1 MAIHHHPEPRPES
14 CHQAFP
20 DVVVDTT
27 HAPKVQ
33 FGLDPGVGTVG
44 VLPAGA
50 TGRAETPG
58 HLGPGDPASGAGG
71 EESVV
76 CPGHV
81 PRLGVVG
88 PPVVDAVTRTWMTSI
103 WQAEKPVPRPPKA
116 TVDANHFLSA
126 YYPDTSYGGKRLFD
140 DMVEQARAA
149 DRLGYR
155 GVTLPE
161 HHLINVLLTPSPL
174 QMAVKIS
181 CETER
186 LELVTSVAV
195 LPLHDMRIFAGEVIQ
210 ADILTDGRLVL
221 GVGRGAFAYEMGRLG
236 SPLEESKARFDESL
250 DVLIA
255 LMTEEEVSWDGEYY
269 RFEALTVMPRP
280 MTLPMP
286 RMMIAVMNPPGI
298 AASTRRGFD
307 IQTTPLA
314 GRPELF
320 RAQIAAHKEAKAEM
334 GEAGR
339 HLRIMMSRVIYCT
352 QSEAQTRDMVR
363 RAHDYYSRFD
373 NVFTGPGIVHNGD
386 VEPLTRTQTIRELE
400 QNLIICQ
407 AEEMLDRLGEY
418 AIAGIDEVILSSNLG
433 QPQGD
438 HLEGMERFA
447 SDVLPHLQQ
456 VSAAA

>member
-1 MAIHHHPEPRPES
+1 M
-14 CHQAFP
+14 
-20 DVVVDTT
+20 
-27 HAPKVQ
+27 
-33 FGLDPGVGTVG
+33 
-44 VLPAGA
+44 
-50 TGRAETPG
+50 
-58 HLGPGDPASGAGG
+58 
-71 EESVV
+71 
-76 CPGHV
+76 
-81 PRLGVVG
+81 
-88 PPVVDAVTRTWMTSI
+88 
-103 WQAEKPVPRPPKA
+103 
-116 TVDANHFLSA
+116 DANHFLSA
-126 YYPDTSYGGKRLFD
+126 YYPDTSYGGKRLFN
-140 DMVEQARAA
+140 DMVEQAKAA
-149 DRLGYR
+149 ERLGYR

-174 QMAVKIS
+174 QMAVKLA

-195 LPLHDMRIFAGEVIQ
+195 LPLRDMRIFAGEVIQ

-250 DVLIA
+250 EVLIA

-269 RFEALTVMPRP
+269 RFEPLTVMPRP
-280 MTLPMP
+280 MTQPMP
-286 RMMIAVMNPPGI
+286 RVMVAVMNPPGI

-339 HLRIMMSRVIYCT
+339 HLRIMMSRIVYCT
-352 QSEAQTRDMVR
+352 DSEAQTREMVQ

-373 NVFTGPGIVHNGD
+373 NVFTGPGIVRNGD
-386 VEPLTRTQTIRELE
+386 VEPLPRTQTIQELE

-407 AEEMLDRLGEY
+407 ADEMLDRLTEY
-418 AIAGIDEVILSSNLG
+418 AEAGIDELILSSNLG

-438 HLEGMERFA
+438 HLEAMERFA
-447 SDVLPHLQQ
+447 SDVLPHLRQ
-456 VSAAA
+456 VSDAA

>member
-1 MAIHHHPEPRPES
+1 M
-14 CHQAFP
+14 
-20 DVVVDTT
+20 
-27 HAPKVQ
+27 
-33 FGLDPGVGTVG
+33 
-44 VLPAGA
+44 
-50 TGRAETPG
+50 
-58 HLGPGDPASGAGG
+58 
-71 EESVV
+71 
-76 CPGHV
+76 
-81 PRLGVVG
+81 
-88 PPVVDAVTRTWMTSI
+88 
-103 WQAEKPVPRPPKA
+103 
-116 TVDANHFLSA
+116 DANHFLSA

-140 DMVEQARAA
+140 DMVEQAKAA
-149 DRLGYR
+149 ERLGYR

-174 QMAVKIS
+174 QMAVKLA

-195 LPLHDMRIFAGEVIQ
+195 LPLRDMRIFAGEVIQ

-250 DVLIA
+250 EVLIA

-269 RFEALTVMPRP
+269 RFEPLTVMPRP
-280 MTLPMP
+280 MTQPMP
-286 RMMIAVMNPPGI
+286 RVMVAVMNPPGI

-339 HLRIMMSRVIYCT
+339 HLRIMMSRIVYCT
-352 QSEAQTRDMVR
+352 DSEAQTREMVQ

-373 NVFTGPGIVHNGD
+373 NVFTGPGIVRNGD
-386 VEPLTRTQTIRELE
+386 VEPLPRTQTIQELE

-407 AEEMLDRLGEY
+407 ADEMLDRLTEY
-418 AIAGIDEVILSSNLG
+418 AEAGIDELILSSNLG

-438 HLEGMERFA
+438 HLEAMERFA
-447 SDVLPHLQQ
+447 SDVLPHLRQ

>member
-1 MAIHHHPEPRPES
+1 M
-14 CHQAFP
+14 
-20 DVVVDTT
+20 
-27 HAPKVQ
+27 
-33 FGLDPGVGTVG
+33 
-44 VLPAGA
+44 
-50 TGRAETPG
+50 
-58 HLGPGDPASGAGG
+58 
-71 EESVV
+71 
-76 CPGHV
+76 
-81 PRLGVVG
+81 
-88 PPVVDAVTRTWMTSI
+88 
-103 WQAEKPVPRPPKA
+103 
-116 TVDANHFLSA
+116 DANHFLSA

-140 DMVEQARAA
+140 DMVEQAKVAE
-149 DRLGYR
+149 RLGYR

-174 QMAVKIS
+174 QMAVKLA

-195 LPLHDMRIFAGEVIQ
+195 LPLRDMRIFAGEVIQ

-250 DVLIA
+250 EVLIA

-269 RFEALTVMPRP
+269 RFEPLTVMPRP
-280 MTLPMP
+280 MTQPMP
-286 RMMIAVMNPPGI
+286 RVMVAVMNPPGI

-339 HLRIMMSRVIYCT
+339 HLRIMMSRIVYCT
-352 QSEAQTRDMVR
+352 DSEAQTREMVQ

-373 NVFTGPGIVHNGD
+373 NVFTGPGIVRNGD
-386 VEPLTRTQTIRELE
+386 VEPLPRTQTIQELE
-400 QNLIICQ
+400 HNLIICQ
-407 AEEMLDRLGEY
+407 ADEMLDRLAEY
-418 AIAGIDEVILSSNLG
+418 AEAGIDELILSSNLG

-438 HLEGMERFA
+438 HLEAMERFA
-447 SDVLPHLQQ
+447 SDVLPHLRQ

>member
-1 MAIHHHPEPRPES
+1 M
-14 CHQAFP
+14 
-20 DVVVDTT
+20 
-27 HAPKVQ
+27 
-33 FGLDPGVGTVG
+33 
-44 VLPAGA
+44 
-50 TGRAETPG
+50 
-58 HLGPGDPASGAGG
+58 
-71 EESVV
+71 
-76 CPGHV
+76 
-81 PRLGVVG
+81 
-88 PPVVDAVTRTWMTSI
+88 
-103 WQAEKPVPRPPKA
+103 
-116 TVDANHFLSA
+116 DANHFLSA
-126 YYPDTSYGGKRLFD
+126 YYPDTSYGGKRLFN
-140 DMVEQARAA
+140 DMVEQAKAA
-149 DRLGYR
+149 ERLGYR

-174 QMAVKIS
+174 QMAVKLA

-195 LPLHDMRIFAGEVIQ
+195 LPLRDMRIFAGEVIQ

-250 DVLIA
+250 EVLIA

-269 RFEALTVMPRP
+269 RFEPLTVMPRP
-280 MTLPMP
+280 MTQPMP
-286 RMMIAVMNPPGI
+286 RVMVAVMNPPGI

-334 GEAGR
+334 GEAGQ
-339 HLRIMMSRVIYCT
+339 HLRIMMSRIVYCT
-352 QSEAQTRDMVR
+352 DSEAQTREMVQ

-373 NVFTGPGIVHNGD
+373 NVFTGPGIVRNGD
-386 VEPLTRTQTIRELE
+386 VEPLPRTQTIQELE

-407 AEEMLDRLGEY
+407 ADEMLDRLTEY
-418 AIAGIDEVILSSNLG
+418 AEAGIDELILSSNLG

-438 HLEGMERFA
+438 HLEAMERFA
-447 SDVLPHLQQ
+447 SDVLPHLRQ

>member
-1 MAIHHHPEPRPES
+1 M
-14 CHQAFP
+14 
-20 DVVVDTT
+20 
-27 HAPKVQ
+27 
-33 FGLDPGVGTVG
+33 
-44 VLPAGA
+44 
-50 TGRAETPG
+50 
-58 HLGPGDPASGAGG
+58 
-71 EESVV
+71 
-76 CPGHV
+76 
-81 PRLGVVG
+81 
-88 PPVVDAVTRTWMTSI
+88 
-103 WQAEKPVPRPPKA
+103 
-116 TVDANHFLSA
+116 DANHFLSA
-126 YYPDTSYGGKRLFD
+126 YYPDTSYGGKRLFN
-140 DMVEQARAA
+140 DMVEQAKAA
-149 DRLGYR
+149 ERLGYR

-174 QMAVKIS
+174 QMAVKLA

-195 LPLHDMRIFAGEVIQ
+195 LPLRDMRIFAGEVIQ

-250 DVLIA
+250 EVLIA

-269 RFEALTVMPRP
+269 RFEPLTVMPRP
-280 MTLPMP
+280 MTQPMP
-286 RMMIAVMNPPGI
+286 RVMVAVMNPPGI

-339 HLRIMMSRVIYCT
+339 HLRIMMSRIVYCT
-352 QSEAQTRDMVR
+352 DSEAQTREMVQ

-373 NVFTGPGIVHNGD
+373 NVFTGPGIVRNGD
-386 VEPLTRTQTIRELE
+386 VEPLPRTQTIQELE

-407 AEEMLDRLGEY
+407 ADEMLDRLTEY
-418 AIAGIDEVILSSNLG
+418 AEAGIDELILSSNLG

-438 HLEGMERFA
+438 HLEAMERFA
-447 SDVLPHLQQ
+447 SDVLPHLRQ

>member
-1 MAIHHHPEPRPES
+1 M
-14 CHQAFP
+14 
-20 DVVVDTT
+20 
-27 HAPKVQ
+27 
-33 FGLDPGVGTVG
+33 
-44 VLPAGA
+44 
-50 TGRAETPG
+50 
-58 HLGPGDPASGAGG
+58 
-71 EESVV
+71 
-76 CPGHV
+76 
-81 PRLGVVG
+81 
-88 PPVVDAVTRTWMTSI
+88 
-103 WQAEKPVPRPPKA
+103 
-116 TVDANHFLSA
+116 DANHFLSA

-140 DMVEQARAA
+140 DMVEQAKVAE
-149 DRLGYR
+149 RLGYR

-174 QMAVKIS
+174 QMAVKLA

-195 LPLHDMRIFAGEVIQ
+195 LPLRDMRIFAGEVIQ

-250 DVLIA
+250 EVLIA

-269 RFEALTVMPRP
+269 RFEPLTVMPRP
-280 MTLPMP
+280 MTQPMP
-286 RMMIAVMNPPGI
+286 RVMVAVMNPPGI

-334 GEAGR
+334 GEAGQ
-339 HLRIMMSRVIYCT
+339 HLRIMMSRIVYCT
-352 QSEAQTRDMVR
+352 DSEAQTREMVQ

-373 NVFTGPGIVHNGD
+373 NVFTGPGIVRNGD
-386 VEPLTRTQTIRELE
+386 VEPLPRTQTIQELE

-407 AEEMLDRLGEY
+407 ADEMLDRLAEY
-418 AIAGIDEVILSSNLG
+418 AGAGIDELILSSNLG

-438 HLEGMERFA
+438 HLEAMERFA
-447 SDVLPHLQQ
+447 SDVLPHLRQ

>member
-1 MAIHHHPEPRPES
+1 M
-14 CHQAFP
+14 
-20 DVVVDTT
+20 
-27 HAPKVQ
+27 
-33 FGLDPGVGTVG
+33 
-44 VLPAGA
+44 
-50 TGRAETPG
+50 
-58 HLGPGDPASGAGG
+58 
-71 EESVV
+71 
-76 CPGHV
+76 
-81 PRLGVVG
+81 
-88 PPVVDAVTRTWMTSI
+88 
-103 WQAEKPVPRPPKA
+103 
-116 TVDANHFLSA
+116 DANHFLSA

-140 DMVEQARAA
+140 DMVEQAKAA
-149 DRLGYR
+149 ERLGYR

-174 QMAVKIS
+174 QMAVKLA

-195 LPLHDMRIFAGEVIQ
+195 LPLRDMRIFAGEVIQ

-250 DVLIA
+250 EVLIA

-269 RFEALTVMPRP
+269 RFEPLTVMPRP
-280 MTLPMP
+280 MTQPMP
-286 RMMIAVMNPPGI
+286 RVMVAVMNPPGI

-339 HLRIMMSRVIYCT
+339 HLRIMMSRIVYCT
-352 QSEAQTRDMVR
+352 DSEAQTREMVQ

-373 NVFTGPGIVHNGD
+373 NVFTGPGIVRNGD
-386 VEPLTRTQTIRELE
+386 VEPLPRTQTIQELE

-407 AEEMLDRLGEY
+407 ADEMLDRLAEY
-418 AIAGIDEVILSSNLG
+418 AEAGIDELILSSNLG

-438 HLEGMERFA
+438 HLEAMERFA
-447 SDVLPHLQQ
+447 SDVLPHLRQ

>member
-1 MAIHHHPEPRPES
+1 M
-14 CHQAFP
+14 
-20 DVVVDTT
+20 
-27 HAPKVQ
+27 
-33 FGLDPGVGTVG
+33 
-44 VLPAGA
+44 
-50 TGRAETPG
+50 
-58 HLGPGDPASGAGG
+58 
-71 EESVV
+71 
-76 CPGHV
+76 
-81 PRLGVVG
+81 
-88 PPVVDAVTRTWMTSI
+88 
-103 WQAEKPVPRPPKA
+103 
-116 TVDANHFLSA
+116 DANHFLSA

-140 DMVEQARAA
+140 DMVEQAKAA
-149 DRLGYR
+149 ERLGYR

-174 QMAVKIS
+174 QMAVKLA

-195 LPLHDMRIFAGEVIQ
+195 LPLRDMRIFAGEVIQ

-236 SPLEESKARFDESL
+236 SPMEESKARFDESL
-250 DVLIA
+250 EVLIA

-269 RFEALTVMPRP
+269 RFEPLTVMPRP
-280 MTLPMP
+280 MTQPMP
-286 RMMIAVMNPPGI
+286 RVMVAVMNPPGI

-314 GRPELF
+314 GSPELF

-339 HLRIMMSRVIYCT
+339 HLRIMMSRIVYCT
-352 QSEAQTRDMVR
+352 DSEAQTREMVQ

-373 NVFTGPGIVHNGD
+373 NVFTGPGIVRNGD
-386 VEPLTRTQTIRELE
+386 VEPLPRTQTIQELE

-407 AEEMLDRLGEY
+407 ADEMLDRLAEY
-418 AIAGIDEVILSSNLG
+418 AEAGIDELILSSNLG

-438 HLEGMERFA
+438 HLEAMERFA
-447 SDVLPHLQQ
+447 SDVLPHLRQ

>member
-1 MAIHHHPEPRPES
+1 
-14 CHQAFP
+14 
-20 DVVVDTT
+20 
-27 HAPKVQ
+27 
-33 FGLDPGVGTVG
+33 
-44 VLPAGA
+44 
-50 TGRAETPG
+50 
-58 HLGPGDPASGAGG
+58 
-71 EESVV
+71 
-76 CPGHV
+76 
-81 PRLGVVG
+81 
-88 PPVVDAVTRTWMTSI
+88 
-103 WQAEKPVPRPPKA
+103 
-116 TVDANHFLSA
+116 VDANHFLSA

-140 DMVEQARAA
+140 DMVEQAKAA
-149 DRLGYR
+149 ERLGYH

-174 QMAVKIS
+174 QMAVKLA
-181 CETER
+181 CDTER

-195 LPLHDMRIFAGEVIQ
+195 LPLRDMRIFAGEVIQ

-236 SPLEESKARFDESL
+236 SPIEESKARFDESL

-255 LMTEEEVSWDGEYY
+255 LMTTEEVSWDGDYY
-269 RFEALTVMPRP
+269 QFEPLTVMPRP
-280 MTLPMP
+280 MTQPMP

-334 GEAGR
+334 GDAGR
-339 HLRIMMSRVIYCT
+339 HLRIMMSRIVYCT
-352 QSEAQTRDMVR
+352 DSEAQTREMVQ

-373 NVFTGPGIVHNGD
+373 NVFTGPGTVRNGN
-386 VEPLTRTQTIRELE
+386 VEPLPRTQTIQELE

-407 AEEMLDRLGEY
+407 ADEMLDRLAEY
-418 AIAGIDEVILSSNLG
+418 AEAGIDELILSSNLG

-438 HLEGMERFA
+438 HLEAMERFA
-447 SDVLPHLQQ
+447 DDVLPHLLRIP
-456 VSAAA
+456 AAA